1 MAGVGDAKA
10 RKYVI
15 DELIRRTAGLSA
27 KRRLPNSKVEGDI
40 EALNTWHNLKTPWI
54 RMVSNAVPKT
64 EATSGVPSTGYAEYE
79 ETVEL
84 FGGADPDNST
94 RFSHAL
100 FGGVGQIQ
108 RADSTGVDYG
118 LARNFEQNY
127 INPFLY
133 ANDNETRG
141 VKAEENRLRPGPGI
155 TALDVTFKGDMG
167 ALKKAVVNFKC
178 HTLADLERM
187 EKLYMYPG
195 IKVLVEWGWSCN
207 TAGTDFQSQKITGVP
222 YTDDVLK
229 NPAKVYAAI
238 QEQKKLSG
246 GTYDAIFGTIVN
258 FSWNINKDKSF
269 DCQTTVSDIG
279 DSIFTANVNTPFHA
293 KFMDGIEDD
302 GQVDGGFTLST
313 ALSVVQKK
321 LQSKGDT
328 NTIEDFEIPFTK
340 SIGPLKGKF
349 FRIYNG
355 DTSKASED
363 NKKHR
368 NKKLY
373 IRFGDIVDRLCNKL
387 YCLTS
392 EHTRA
397 EATNTSQ
404 VVPAIAMLSIGGT
417 QDQMDTGLSDAS
429 PATATNP
436 EDEDDSNAG
445 DTILKPI
452 SCITNH
458 KNLLSCDPN
467 VCLLPNQIGTNNEYD
482 VLGAKTTR
490 VKKYV
495 PTGLAGSG
503 CDFNIPKE
511 LGTSIAGR
519 EYTRAGEFGAG
530 FLANIFVEIN
540 VLQEAAE
547 SANSLGDF
555 LNACTAAINKACADV
570 WAFQW
575 RMSDDHPGYMT
586 CIDRNFSWSGKV
598 EALEFGVDNLS
609 SLVKSLSMKSSIS
622 SQMVNHLY
630 IAANSP
636 FTGAEVKK
644 GELSNKNIIPL
655 DVDFEIDGI
664 SGLQFGTTLAIDYLP
679 KRYRAQTYLFAKQ
692 IQHSITP
699 NNWATTITAGFRWAP
714 LEQELMKIKLGLIP
728 GLIPDVGITPDDLYT
743 KLIEEESDKGKGEKF
758 EKTGTGSTT
767 DGKYPGSMFESLES
781 QGLTMG
787 GDGLDPN
794 LGTEVATDKNKQE
807 ALEDLIER
815 MSRLMGTIYYTGGTI
830 DEINDANSTLNKIIY
845 YSLAD
850 GTPDPKSEKA
860 AAAKPITQKVIK
872 SRSTQQY
879 DPIKIGLG
887 TSNTDIDS
895 SGRQTR
901 DAQGYQVPLGP
912 EDMF

>member
-15 DELIRRTAGLSA
+15 DELIRRTSGLSA

-40 EALNTWHNLKTPWI
+40 EALNAWHNMKTPWI

-64 EATSGVPSTGYAEYE
+64 PSEAGVDASAYAEFE
-79 ETVEL
+79 EAKEL
-84 FGGADPDNST
+84 FGGIAPSANT
-94 RFSHAL
+94 RFNHVL
-100 FGGVGQIQ
+100 FGGVGQVQ
-108 RADSTGVDYG
+108 GVTDKGVDIG

-127 INPFLY
+127 INPFFY
-133 ANDNETRG
+133 AADNEVRG
-141 VKAEENRLRPGPGI
+141 VKESENRLRPGPGI

-187 EKLYMYPG
+187 EKFYMYPG

-207 TAGTDFQSQKITGVP
+207 TAGTDFASQKITGVP
-222 YTDDVLK
+222 YLDDTLK
-229 NPAKVYAAI
+229 NPAKVYAEI
-238 QEQKKLSG
+238 QEQRKLSG
-246 GTYDAIFGTIVN
+246 GTYDALFGTIVN
-258 FSWNINKDKSF
+258 FSWTINRDKSF
-269 DCQTTVSDIG
+269 DCTTTISDIG

-293 KFMDGIEDD
+293 KFMEGIEDD

-313 ALSVVQKK
+313 ALSVIQKK
-321 LQSKGDT
+321 LQSQGDT
-328 NTIEDFEIPFTK
+328 NSIEDFEIPFSK

-368 NKKLY
+368 NKFLY

-397 EATNTSQ
+397 EATNSDQ

-429 PATATNP
+429 LATATNP
-436 EDEDDSNAG
+436 EDEDDSDAG

-452 SCITNH
+452 ACITNH
-458 KNLLSCDPN
+458 RNLLSADPN
-467 VCLLPNQIGTNNEYD
+467 VCMLPNQIGTNNDYD
-482 VLGAKTTR
+482 VLGAKSTR
-490 VKKYV
+490 VKTYV

-503 CDFNIPKE
+503 CDFNVPKE
-511 LGTSIAGR
+511 LGTSVAGR
-519 EYTRAGEFGAG
+519 EYTRSGEFGAG

-540 VLQEAAE
+540 VLTEAAE
-547 SANSLGDF
+547 NANSLGDF

-636 FTGAEVKK
+636 FTGAEVTK

-664 SGLQFGTTLAIDYLP
+664 SGLQFGTTLGIDYLP
-679 KRYRAQTYLFAKQ
+679 KRYRSQTYLFAKQ

-699 NNWATTITAGFRWAP
+699 SNWSTTITAGFRWAP
-714 LEQELMKIKLGLIP
+714 KEQSLMKIKLGLIP
-728 GLIPDVGITPDDLYT
+728 GLIPEVGITPDDLYT
-743 KLIEEESDKGKGEKF
+743 KLIEEELDKGKGENF
-758 EKTGTGSTT
+758 EKSGTGKITT
-767 DGKYPGSMFESLES
+767 GKIPGSMFESLES

-787 GDGLDPN
+787 GDGVDPE
-794 LGTEVATDKNKQE
+794 LGIEVETDKNTQE
-807 ALEDLIER
+807 AIEDLIDR
-815 MSRLMGTIYYTGGTI
+815 MSQLMGTIYYTGGTI
-830 DEINDANSTLNKIIY
+830 DEVNDANSTLNKIIY
-845 YSLAD
+845 YSEAD
-850 GTPDPKSEKA
+850 GTPVPKSEKA
-860 AAAKPITQKVIK
+860 AAAKPLAQKVIK
-872 SRSTQQY
+872 RRTQNY
-879 DPIKIGLG
+879 DPIKVGLG

-895 SGRQTR
+895 
-901 DAQGYQVPLGP
+901 QGNQQAAPVGGYKVPLARI
-912 EDMF
+912 D